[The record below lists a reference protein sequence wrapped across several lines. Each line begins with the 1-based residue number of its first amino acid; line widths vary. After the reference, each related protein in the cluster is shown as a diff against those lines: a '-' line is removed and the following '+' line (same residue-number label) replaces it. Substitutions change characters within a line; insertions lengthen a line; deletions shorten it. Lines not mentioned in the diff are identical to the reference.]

1 MKTMKKYAGS
11 VAAALALAAGGVLVA
26 CGGGGDDDA
35 GSATTFSIQPT
46 TVTFT
51 VPTDANGVCFGGAAQ
66 DVYVYGGAAPYRID
80 NTVPDYVSVSPSQ
93 VDSRGGHFTVTTNGG
108 CLKNG
113 TIVVVDKLDHQVI
126 FTVNN
131 AASGSSS

>member
-1 MKTMKKYAGS
+1 MDMIKRNAGS
-11 VAAALALAAGGVLVA
+11 VAVASLLGAVGVLVA

-35 GSATTFSIQPT
+35 GSVATFSIQPT

-51 VPTDANGVCFGGAAQ
+51 VPTDASGVCFGGASQ
-66 DVYVYGGAAPYRID
+66 DVFVYGGTAPYRVD
-80 NTVPDYVSVSPSQ
+80 NTVPDYVSVNTTQ

-113 TIVVVDKLDHQVI
+113 TIVVVDKLDHQVV

-131 AASGSSS
+131 SASGSSS